1 MVLAESKAVPRAA
14 ERLIH
19 ACEAGL
25 RVVTRIVHWALV
37 VLMFGLLAAVFLTV
51 LFRYV
56 LHSPLGWSEEL
67 GRFVFVW
74 LSFLGMLEGVRLKAH
89 IGIDVLTNSLPPS
102 LRRATELFVGAAIV
116 AFLWVVVAAGVRLTV
131 MNMELLSPGLDIP
144 EGWVYISIPISGTL
158 MAAHILVQ
166 MLQTLFHIEAHE
178 TI

>member
-1 MVLAESKAVPRAA
+1 VVRAESNEAPRAV
-14 ERLIH
+14 ERVIRR
-19 ACEAGL
+19 CEAVL
-25 RVVTRIVHWALV
+25 RVGTRIVHWALV

-89 IGIDVLTNSLPPS
+89 IGIDVFTNALPPG
-102 LRRATELFVGAAIV
+102 LQRATELFVGAAIV
-116 AFLWVVVAAGVRLTV
+116 AFLWVVVAAGIRLTA

-144 EGWVYISIPISGTL
+144 EGWVYLSIPISGTL
-158 MAAHILVQ
+158 MAAHILLQ